1 MASEIF
7 GKKYC
12 RRLFKYISSLLECS
26 PPTGFDS
33 PPGHISLG
41 TGPLVEDVDDFGQ
54 VFIWLGGKIAKPKN
68 LSKIVLHLFYCLL
81 QASTWRLWSCMR
93 SWQNADGACP
103 AFISSSATRTTWGWR
118 RGGGA
123 CQGAGRRAPPHP
135 SGGRPLS
142 APCSPVPP
150 HSPMILGLC
159 SLAS

>member
-12 RRLFKYISSLLECS
+12 RKLFKYISSLLECS

-33 PPGHISLG
+33 PPGLISLG
-41 TGPLVEDVDDFGQ
+41 TSSRWCKWFWSSLSILNLAAG
-54 VFIWLGGKIAKPKN
+54 
-68 LSKIVLHLFYCLL
+68 LSKIVLHLFCSLL
-81 QASTWRLWSCMR
+81 QASTWRPWSCMR

-103 AFISSSATRTTWGWR
+103 SSTSSSATPATCGRR

-123 CQGAGRRAPPHP
+123 CQGAVMRAPPHP

-150 HSPMILGLC
+150 HSPMILGSC
-159 SLAS
+159 SRAS